1 MGEMGSM
8 MGGASLWAVLVLILL
23 AVVTAG
29 IIALVLQGFRGGA
42 GGGTRTAQPGEE
54 AREILRS
61 RYAAGQIDEDEYLR
75 RISGL
80 AQR

>member
-1 MGEMGSM
+1 MDDMGSM
-8 MGGASLWAVLVLILL
+8 MGGASVWAVLVLILL
-23 AVVTAG
+23 AAATAG
-29 IIALVLQGFRGGA
+29 IIGLVLQGSRA
-42 GGGTRTAQPGEE
+42 DRATPTAPPGEE
-54 AREILRS
+54 AREILRR